1 MSEAARVPLKFKTKK
16 HVVKQLFKLKP
27 GVEYYF
33 TFKGPMHVGKKIDDA
48 KEPATLA
55 DVVDLNTGEFGQI
68 ICAKLV
74 RDALTDAYANDTY
87 VGKSFAIELM
97 RVPEKRY
104 NMLKTFIEIE
114 PEEAPKAPAAGAR
127 K

>member
-1 MSEAARVPLKFKTKK
+1 MKK
-16 HVVKQLFKLKP
+16 HVTKQLFKLKP

-33 TFKGPMHVGKKIDDA
+33 QFKGPMHVGKKIDDA
-48 KEPATLA
+48 KEPAILA
-55 DVVDLNTGEFGQI
+55 DVVDLSTGEFGQI

-74 RDALTDAYANDTY
+74 RDALNDAYANDTY
-87 VGKSFAIELM
+87 VGKSFAVELM

-114 PEEAPKAPAAGAR
+114 AEEAPKPQAAGAR

>member
-1 MSEAARVPLKFKTKK
+1 MSEARVPLKFKTKK

-33 TFKGPMHVGKKIDDA
+33 TFKGPMHTGKKVDDQ
-48 KEPATLA
+48 KEPAVLA
-55 DVVDLNTGEFGQI
+55 DVVNLDTGELGQI
-68 ICAKLV
+68 ICPKLI
-74 RDALTDAYANDTY
+74 RDALAENYTGESY

-104 NMLKTFIEIE
+104 NLLKTFNEIE
-114 PEEAPKAPAAGAR
+114 PEEAPKASV
-127 K
+127 KK